1 MRGPPAF
8 RLLALAMGRE
18 VSTVDWPL
26 ERLAVEG
33 PASGVPVIDRDACTS
48 CGDCVGSCPSACLH
62 MLEGGGVPTVDAGPC
77 ARCGM
82 CVTVCGEDAVSL
94 SGPSVLATYTR
105 EGLVM
110 DGSPPEEMELGQAPS
125 RLYRLATAPPSDG
138 RVSPED
144 LLERRCRSL
153 KIDGK

>member
-1 MRGPPAF
+1 M
-8 RLLALAMGRE
+8 
-18 VSTVDWPL
+18 
-26 ERLAVEG
+26 
-33 PASGVPVIDRDACTS
+33 
-48 CGDCVGSCPSACLH
+48 
-62 MLEGGGVPTVDAGPC
+62 DAGSC

-82 CVTVCGEDAVSL
+82 CVVVCGEDAVSL
-94 SGPSVLATYTR
+94 SGPQELATYTR